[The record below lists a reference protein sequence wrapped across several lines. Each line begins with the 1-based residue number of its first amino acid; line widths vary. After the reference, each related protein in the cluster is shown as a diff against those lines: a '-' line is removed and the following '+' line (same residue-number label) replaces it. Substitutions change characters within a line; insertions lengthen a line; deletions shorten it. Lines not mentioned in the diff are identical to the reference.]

1 MFLVAI
7 VSLLLLWDTQTNV
20 EELYSSNVP
29 IFSSFSHQSPNY
41 ENTIISEDSESLS
54 SKIVKTNLLSEK
66 SSVSENS
73 SSFETTFLNAD
84 FDQKEATKNESV
96 RIKELSKDR
105 TDDIRNE
112 EKVENPKMLEND
124 LNIDKNRTKCP
135 DIPPNLVG
143 RLKFEPKAV
152 DWDQLQNI
160 HNELLPGGEFSPHC
174 LSDHKGQLLI
184 KS

>member
-84 FDQKEATKNESV
+84 FDQKEATKKESV
-96 RIKELSKDR
+96 RINELSEDR
-105 TDDIRNE
+105 TDDISNE
-112 EKVENPKMLEND
+112 EKVENPKMIEND

-143 RLKFEPKAV
+143 RLKFEQKAV